1 MDGVEPPGTERRRT
15 VLADRRLS
23 DRRALDSD
31 AEGAPAGA
39 EGRHRHPRRAREQ
52 PEEHRRQD
60 SARRADRG
68 HRRQRIGQVDARQRH
83 PVQVARADAL
93 QGRRRARR
101 ARSHRGHR
109 AHRQGDRDRS
119 VADRP
124 DAAIEPGDLHRPVHL
139 HPRSVRDDA
148 GREGARVQAGP
159 LLVQR
164 QGRPL
169 RGVPGRRR
177 DRHRDALPARRL
189 RHLRAVQ
196 GAPLQPRD
204 ARDQVPRQVDRR
216 RARADRRPGAAAAR
230 ELPGDR
236 QQAAHA
242 AGASASA
249 TSSSA
254 SRRRRCRAAR
264 RSG

>member
-1 MDGVEPPGTERRRT
+1 MERPRGRTAMPDGF
-15 VLADRRLS
+15 ADRRLS
-23 DRRALDSD
+23 DRRAVDPD
-31 AEGAPAGA
+31 ADGAAAALKG
-39 EGRHRHPRRAREQ
+39 EHRHPRRAREQ
-52 PEEHRRQD
+52 PQEHRRQD

-68 HRRQRIGQVDARQRH
+68 HRRQRIGQVDAGQRH
-83 PVQVARADAL
+83 PLQVAGADAL

-101 ARSHRGHR
+101 ARSHRRHR

-124 DAAIEPGDLHRPVHL
+124 HAAIESGHLHRAVHV

-148 GREGARVQAGP
+148 RREGARVQAGP

-164 QGRPL
+164 QGRTL
-169 RGVPGRRR
+169 RSVPGRRR
-177 DRHRDALPARRL
+177 HRDRDALPARRL
-189 RHLRAVQ
+189 RDVRAVQ
-196 GAPLQPRD
+196 GPPLQPRD

-216 RARADRRPGAAAAR
+216 RARAHGRSGAAAAR
-230 ELPGDR
+230 ELPGR
-236 QQAAHA
+236 SPTSCARCRT
-242 AGASASA
+242 SASA

-264 RSG
+264 RSA